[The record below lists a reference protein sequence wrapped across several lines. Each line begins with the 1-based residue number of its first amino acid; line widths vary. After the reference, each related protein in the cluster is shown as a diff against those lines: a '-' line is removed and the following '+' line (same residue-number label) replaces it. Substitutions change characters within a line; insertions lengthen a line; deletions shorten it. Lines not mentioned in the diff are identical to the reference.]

1 MCVRVSAV
9 PIIISSFPQTQLK
22 SVVSR
27 EQEQPVPMFGVCE
40 EMRKDK
46 RKEAAR
52 AILLE
57 QLALVAEK
65 KKREKRE
72 TLRMK
77 QDEQEMI
84 KRTKEK

>member
-1 MCVRVSAV
+1 M
-9 PIIISSFPQTQLK
+9 
-22 SVVSR
+22 
-27 EQEQPVPMFGVCE
+27 PMFGVCE
-40 EMRKDK
+40 EMRMDK

-72 TLRMK
+72 ALRMK
-77 QDEQEMI
+77 QDEQEML
-84 KRTKEK
+84 KRTKERLVHCIALL